1 MFLLPK
7 CPSGHLSAVSSVVG
21 SWHWKNKYGFFF
33 LVVICKVHALGMGE
47 LGSLHLVRRIKNAG
61 RWFWVMPV
69 RASQHRD

>member
-1 MFLLPK
+1 MD
-7 CPSGHLSAVSSVVG
+7 
-21 SWHWKNKYGFFF
+21 FFF